1 MGYIAAS
8 VLSLQETPDD
18 DDTQGDDVDGHIV
31 GPLSSPS
38 IACATSVVGCG

>member
-18 DDTQGDDVDGHIV
+18 DDTQGDDVDGHVV
-31 GPLSSPS
+31 GPLSVLSL
-38 IACATSVVGCG
+38 AC